1 MRVQPVS
8 AEVADNGGA
17 GEIFKPGEY
26 DFTIYEAVE
35 TTSQSSGADMLKLTL
50 HVFNRDGDKRT
61 VFDYILSSQSAQW
74 KARHMMESIGMTKQY
89 EAGDIDPVDIVDRSG
104 RLKLGVAPAT
114 AQYPAQNKVQDYV
127 KMKQSSGDPQSA
139 AEPARKSAKVPAGD
153 DLDDSIPF

>member
-26 DFTIYEAVE
+26 DFTIYEAAE
-35 TTSQSSGADMLKLTL
+35 TTSQKSGEEMLKLTL
-50 HVFNRDGDKRT
+50 HIFDRNGDKRT
-61 VFDYILSSQSAQW
+61 VFDYILSSKAAQW

-89 EAGDIDPVDIVDRSG
+89 DAGVIDPVDIVERSG

-127 KMKQSSGDPQSA
+127 KMKSDPQSA
-139 AEPARKSAKVPAGD
+139 AEPARKARAPAGD
-153 DLDDSIPF
+153 IDDEIPF